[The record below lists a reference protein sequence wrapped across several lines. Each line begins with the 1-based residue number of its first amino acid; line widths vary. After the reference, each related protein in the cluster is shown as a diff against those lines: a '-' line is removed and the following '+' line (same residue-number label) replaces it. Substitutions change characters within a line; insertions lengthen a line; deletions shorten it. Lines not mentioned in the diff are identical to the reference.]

1 MRPVPAPALRR
12 VLAALLPLLAAA
24 FAAPAGAQERVSLP
38 GPDGVTLQAALWRP
52 AGPGPH
58 PAVIAL
64 HGCGGL
70 DNRAGRPSARHADWG
85 ERLAAAGFFVLMPDS
100 FASRGLPPQ
109 CTVKERQV
117 RPSRERVEDAQAALA
132 WLAARPD
139 VKRSAISLL
148 GWSNG
153 GGTVLYAMR
162 RKAPGNADFA
172 RAVSF
177 YPGCRVPARR
187 GDFASRRPLMILI
200 GEADDWTPA
209 GPCRTLAA
217 QAEAARAAGRGEAV
231 TLLTYPG
238 AVHDFDHPSL
248 TPRTRSGL
256 AFTGSGTG
264 TARTGTDRKARED
277 AIRRVPAFLAR

>member
-1 MRPVPAPALRR
+1 MHHPSVAAI
-12 VLAALLPLLAAA
+12 AALALTLLAAPLA
-24 FAAPAGAQERVSLP
+24 AQERVTLP

-52 AGPGPH
+52 AGAGPH

-70 DNRAGRPSARHADWG
+70 DNRSGRPSARHADWG
-85 ERLAAAGFFVLMPDS
+85 ARLAAEGFLVLMPDS

-109 CTVKERQV
+109 CTVKERAV
-117 RPSRERVEDAQAALA
+117 RPSRERVRDAEAALA
-132 WLAARPD
+132 WLAARGD
-139 VKRSAISLL
+139 VKRQAISLL

-153 GGTVLYAMR
+153 GGTVLYAL
-162 RKAPGNADFA
+162 RKAAPAGVDFA
-172 RAVSF
+172 RAVAF

-187 GDFASRRPLMILI
+187 GDYATRKPMLLLI

-209 GPCRTLAA
+209 EPCRVLAR
-217 QAEAARAAGRGEAV
+217 QAEAARASGKGAALTFV
-231 TLLTYPG
+231 TYEG
-238 AVHDFDHPSL
+238 AFHDFDHPSL

-277 AIRRVPAFLAR
+277 AIRRVPGFLAR